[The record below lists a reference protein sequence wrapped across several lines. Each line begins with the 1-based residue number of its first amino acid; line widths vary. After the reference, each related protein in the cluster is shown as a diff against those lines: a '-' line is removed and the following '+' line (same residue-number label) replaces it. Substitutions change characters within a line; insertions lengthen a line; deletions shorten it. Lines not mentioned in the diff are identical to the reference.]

1 MPLAPARVTLGAD
14 GEAAAVVSAVRAA
27 RPDVIVHM
35 LTAVP
40 DPVEPRRLARDMAMT
55 NRLRTEGTASLLA
68 AGPVRPIGGRR
79 QGAGTPGRL
88 GRWAGAAAG
97 PPLRPVR

>member
-40 DPVEPRRLARDMAMT
+40 DPVEPRRLARDM
-55 NRLRTEGTASLLA
+55 
-68 AGPVRPIGGRR
+68 P
-79 QGAGTPGRL
+79 
-88 GRWAGAAAG
+88 
-97 PPLRPVR
+97 